1 MPKTPTDYSR
11 TIIYK
16 ICCNDV
22 NITDC
27 YVGHTTDL
35 IKRRNQHKSC
45 CNNSNKKEF
54 NFGVYKF
61 IRDNGGWDNWSV
73 VPIEEYKCENVNQA
87 KIRERYW
94 IEELKSS
101 LNKQMPTRTKKEYCE
116 EKVDKL
122 TDYFKQY
129 YESNKENFK
138 EKRKQ
143 HYEKNRDKINE
154 KHKEYRKNNIE
165 KIKEQRKEY
174 YEHNK
179 EIIIEK
185 TKEYYDN
192 NKERILEQCYCEC
205 GGFYIKKGR
214 ARHFKTKI
222 HQNYLNTINQ

>member
-35 IKRRNQHKSC
+35 IKRKNRHKTNCS
-45 CNNSNKKEF
+45 NSN
-54 NFGVYKF
+54 NTHYNIYVYQF

-101 LNKQMPTRTKKEYCE
+101 LNKYIPSRTDKEYRE
-116 EKVDKL
+116 ENKEQIKKYREENKENIIK
-122 TDYFKQY
+122 TMKQY
-129 YESNKENFK
+129 YHNNKNKIDDYKKEWYQINMERLKNYKKEWYENNK
-138 EKRKQ
+138 DIILEK
-143 HYEKNRDKINE
+143 
-154 KHKEYRKNNIE
+154 
-165 KIKEQRKEY
+165 RKEY
-174 YEHNK
+174 YE
-179 EIIIEK
+179 
-185 TKEYYDN
+185 N
-192 NKERILEQCYCEC
+192 NRDKIKCEC
-205 GGFYIKKGR
+205 SSEVCKKNLQI
-214 ARHFKTKI
+214 HYKSKK